1 MPKKLIKRVLPDHLE
16 FRNHKSVRFL
26 GALLHDPN
34 LWHLNR
40 RSVSG
45 AVGLGLFMAWMPVPS
60 QMVLSAILSIALRVN
75 LPIAVVSVWV
85 TNPITMPPMFYM
97 AYRLGAA
104 MLGIQPKGFEFQLS
118 FSWLIETLSEIWQPF
133 LTGCVVMGI
142 ISSGLGYLAVR
153 LYWRWHIYRA
163 LQKRRHKN
171 RSSR

>member
-1 MPKKLIKRVLPDHLE
+1 
-16 FRNHKSVRFL
+16 
-26 GALLHDPN
+26 
-34 LWHLNR
+34 
-40 RSVSG
+40 
-45 AVGLGLFMAWMPVPS
+45 MAWMPVPS
-60 QMVLSAILSIALRVN
+60 QMVLSAILSIPLRVN